1 MEEKELKILK
11 LNEMTELIWNIF
23 IALFVIILIISF
35 ISGYGIWT
43 TGAITVIFLLPVVC
57 IISGILITIL
67 NKLNYAKTDGDWG
80 TLDLM
85 KSVYS
90 IYWKEA
96 DGKFWWG

>member
-1 MEEKELKILK
+1 VEEKELKVLK
-11 LNEMTELIWNIF
+11 LDEMTELIWNIF
-23 IALFVIILIISF
+23 IALFGIIITISF

-67 NKLNYAKTDGDWG
+67 SNLNYVKTDGGWG

-85 KSVYS
+85 MSVFS
-90 IYWKEA
+90 LYWKE
-96 DGKFWWG
+96 GGR

>member
-11 LNEMTELIWNIF
+11 LDEMTELIWNIF

-43 TGAITVIFLLPVVC
+43 TGAITVIILLPVVC

-67 NKLNYAKTDGDWG
+67 SKLNYAETDGDWG

>member
-11 LNEMTELIWNIF
+11 LDEMTELVWNIF
-23 IALFVIILIISF
+23 IPLFVIILVISF

-43 TGAITVIFLLPVVC
+43 TAAITVIFLLPVVC

-67 NKLNYAKTDGDWG
+67 SELNYVETDGEWS

-85 KSVYS
+85 KSVFS
-90 IYWKEA
+90 VYWKEA
-96 DGKFWWG
+96 EGRFWWG

>member
-1 MEEKELKILK
+1 MEEKELKVLK
-11 LNEMTELIWNIF
+11 LDEITELIWNIF
-23 IALFVIILIISF
+23 IALFTVILIISF

-43 TGAITVIFLLPVVC
+43 TGAITVILLLPVVC
-57 IISGILITIL
+57 IISGLLITML
-67 NKLNYAKTDGDWG
+67 SKLNYVKTDGDWG

-96 DGKFWWG
+96 DGRFWWG

>member
-1 MEEKELKILK
+1 MEEKELKVLK
-11 LNEMTELIWNIF
+11 LDEITELIWNIF

-43 TGAITVIFLLPVVC
+43 TGAITVILLLPVVC
-57 IISGILITIL
+57 IISGILITML
-67 NKLNYAKTDGDWG
+67 SKLNYVKTDGDWG

-96 DGKFWWG
+96 DGRFWWG

>member
-1 MEEKELKILK
+1 MKEKELKILK
-11 LNEMTELIWNIF
+11 LDETTELIWNVF

-67 NKLNYAKTDGDWG
+67 SKLNYAETDGDWG

>member
-1 MEEKELKILK
+1 MKILK
-11 LNEMTELIWNIF
+11 LDEMTGLIWNMF

-35 ISGYGIWT
+35 VSGYGIWT

-57 IISGILITIL
+57 ILSGILITIL
-67 NKLNYAKTDGDWG
+67 SKLNYVKTDGDWG

-90 IYWKEA
+90 MYWKEA
-96 DGKFWWG
+96 DGRFWWG

>member
-1 MEEKELKILK
+1 MKEKELKILK
-11 LNEMTELIWNIF
+11 LDETTELIWNVF

-43 TGAITVIFLLPVVC
+43 TGAIAVIFLLPVVC

-67 NKLNYAKTDGDWG
+67 SKLNYAQTDGDWG

>member
-67 NKLNYAKTDGDWG
+67 SELNYVKTDGDWD

-85 KSVYS
+85 KSVFS
-90 IYWKEA
+90 TYWKEA
-96 DGKFWWG
+96 GGRFWWG

>member
-1 MEEKELKILK
+1 MKEKELKILK
-11 LNEMTELIWNIF
+11 LDETTELIWNIF
-23 IALFVIILIISF
+23 IALFVIILIMSF

-67 NKLNYAKTDGDWG
+67 SKLNYAKTDGDWG

>member
-1 MEEKELKILK
+1 MKEKELKILK
-11 LNEMTELIWNIF
+11 LDETTELIWNVF

-43 TGAITVIFLLPVVC
+43 TGAIAVIFLLPVVC

>member
-1 MEEKELKILK
+1 VKEKELKILK
-11 LNEMTELIWNIF
+11 LDETTELIWNIF
-23 IALFVIILIISF
+23 IALFVIILIMSF

-67 NKLNYAKTDGDWG
+67 SKLNYAKTDGDWG